1 MKKDKEKFKE
11 IRKNYRQSKE
21 DFKYSRMFEEKPDD
35 IKDLEERF
43 EQLINS
49 D

>member
-1 MKKDKEKFKE
+1 MKKDKAKLKE
-11 IRKNYRQSKE
+11 IRNSYKQAKE
-21 DFKYSRMFEEKPDD
+21 DFKYGRIFEEKSDD